1 MKAEKDFLEY
11 LEKIEKI
18 AKEEGFEY
26 LDKTYKAHLRARYF
40 GENVVI
46 GRSERVLLREM
57 KMSDLESFYS
67 FSDAGDEPV
76 LKAFLKE
83 TYAESE
89 KNLKAYIEN
98 MYPMYDYGIWV
109 VESID
114 DGEVIGLCGLGQAEV
129 KGEFCTDLGYY
140 ICPKWRKRR
149 FAYESIE
156 IVLDYVKNYLEFP
169 CIYAIIKEEN
179 RISKGI
185 LRKFG
190 FEYKELCEKSDGNV
204 SVYRKDFTEENKEQQ

>member
-1 MKAEKDFLEY
+1 MKTEKEFENY
-11 LEKIEKI
+11 LNNIKR
-18 AKEEGFEY
+18 AALEEGFDS
-26 LDKTYKAHLRARYF
+26 LDATYVEHLKARYF
-40 GENVVI
+40 EEDVII
-46 GRSERVLLREM
+46 GRTSRTILREL
-57 KMSDLESFYS
+57 KMEDLETLYEFE
-67 FSDAGDEPV
+67 DAVNEPV
-76 LKAFLKE
+76 LQAFLKE

-140 ICPKWRKRR
+140 ICPKWRKRG

-185 LRKFG
+185 LCKFG
-190 FEYKELCEKSDGNV
+190 FEYKEFCEKSDGNV
-204 SVYRKDFTEENKEQQ
+204 SVYRKDFAEDNKEQQ

>member
-1 MKAEKDFLEY
+1 MKTEKDFLEY
-11 LEKIEKI
+11 LKTIENI

-26 LDKTYKAHLRARYF
+26 LDETYKAHLRARYF

-57 KMSDLESFYS
+57 KMSDLEAFYS
-67 FSDAGDEPV
+67 FSNAGDEPV
-76 LKAFLKE
+76 LQAFLKE

-89 KNLKAYIEN
+89 NNLKAYIEN

-140 ICPKWRKRR
+140 ICPKWRKRG

-156 IVLDYVKNYLEFP
+156 IVLE
-169 CIYAIIKEEN
+169 
-179 RISKGI
+179 
-185 LRKFG
+185 
-190 FEYKELCEKSDGNV
+190 
-204 SVYRKDFTEENKEQQ
+204 